1 MAEENRT
8 TQKGNMTIN
17 LFLWILSSSKTTR
30 IPRFY
35 RSAVL
40 QVHLQMPTQRRAPRF
55 RHLAP
60 RTGTSDSASPAQSQP
75 PPRLPQAQH
84 RHESSV
90 WELRGH
96 ALIIDGATAVPFA
109 ALLTRATL
117 RQKWT
122 LHRPSPAE
130 HTESLSFWL
139 LPDDKRLRSFIYPL
153 KELKHSS
160 GFTGPGL

>member
-55 RHLAP
+55 CHLAP

-75 PPRLPQAQH
+75 PLPDFH
-84 RHESSV
+84 RHST
-90 WELRGH
+90 G
-96 ALIIDGATAVPFA
+96 
-109 ALLTRATL
+109 TRAPCESCEDTL
-117 RQKWT
+117 
-122 LHRPSPAE
+122 
-130 HTESLSFWL
+130 
-139 LPDDKRLRSFIYPL
+139 
-153 KELKHSS
+153 
-160 GFTGPGL
+160 